1 MPFPVEIPNVSPSYG
16 TSLGHPGIFIG
27 QTRVAGVNNH
37 VDIPYVTSLAPKTSY
52 DFGVLDL
59 WALKQRTD
67 SPLLT
72 MSVDNAQIVYTD
84 ADYYTFELPSAADAT
99 TRIVSGGLDSAKFGA
114 DGEEFPIV
122 VTRRDFGPGAII
134 TFDLTSKIS
143 FTVVNRVPEQM
154 GNQYKIWVV
163 LNTNDEVKYVTKGEF
178 VEGRQLIKLADT
190 TSREF
195 SGNRSIWS
203 VSGVPSLAKY
213 KNYLSNATLQQ
224 SYKFTSGAVE
234 YLDGKTRFDAK
245 QVQQFKDIALQFYA
259 VKGIADNKVI
269 DMKNPATA
277 AKYLPLIEEK
287 QTAGLGSKLMINWF
301 DALAVTMMLQ
311 QNNQLMIWGPGINY
325 LRDGYD
331 TMRLAPGMWFQL
343 DKSGYKHGYSIDT
356 FGLDT
361 LTDAIKDYEFGKTD
375 LKSIDDQS
383 EFRIRTGRGGEELIW
398 KAFLKAGFQIPA
410 VLQNEQVKFI
420 EGEKFNLTY
429 NTPVFKRYH
438 IPNIG
443 FLNVERDPGLDP
455 VKADEWINPI
465 LRSGYRLSSYTMII
479 EDYNTA
485 SDNVV
490 ILRKGGEGGKIKMI
504 VENGTESHPFFQGS
518 YNVAGQNVA
527 IHQASDELTGFEVK
541 FKGKSDTLVVKD
553 PTKLLK
559 LVAKNP
565 RTQNY
570 AL

>member
-1 MPFPVEIPNVSPSYG
+1 MNTAI
-16 TSLGHPGIFIG
+16 GHPGIFIG
-27 QTRVAGVNNH
+27 QTRVNGLKNH
-37 VDIPYVTSLAPKTSY
+37 VDIPYVTSLAPKDAY

-72 MSVDNAQIVYTD
+72 MSVENAQVVYTD

-99 TRIVSGGLDSAKFGA
+99 TRIISGGLDKAKFGM

-122 VTRRDFGPGAII
+122 ISRRDFGPGAII

-143 FTVVNRVPEQM
+143 FTVVNRTPEQL
-154 GNQYKIWVV
+154 GEHLKIWVV

-190 TSREF
+190 TSRDF
-195 SGNRSIWS
+195 AGNKSLWS

-213 KNYLSNATLQQ
+213 KNYLTNAVLQQ
-224 SYKFTSGAVE
+224 SYRFTSGAVE
-234 YLDGKTRFDAK
+234 YLQSATRFDAR
-245 QVQQFKDIALQFYA
+245 QVQQLKDIALQFYA

-269 DMKNPATA
+269 DMKAPGMAD
-277 AKYLPLIEEK
+277 KYKPLIEQAQKRGEGAK
-287 QTAGLGSKLMINWF
+287 TMINFF
-301 DALAVTMMLQ
+301 DSIAVTMMLS
-311 QNNQLMIWGPGINY
+311 QNNQLMIWGPGVNY

-343 DKSGYKHGYSIDT
+343 DKSGYKHGYSIET
-356 FGLDT
+356 FSLDT
-361 LTDAIKDYEFGKTD
+361 ITNAIKDYEFGKVG
-375 LKSIDDQS
+375 LKSIDDVTV
-383 EFRIRTGRGGEELIW
+383 FRVRTGKGGEDLLY
-398 KAFLKAGFQIPA
+398 KAFIKAGFQIPGVVNNA
-410 VLQNEQVKFI
+410 DHGFVT
-420 EGEKFNLTY
+420 GDAMNLTY

-438 IPNIG
+438 IPSIG
-443 FLNVERDPGLDP
+443 YLQVERDPGLDP
-455 VKADEWINPI
+455 VKADEFVNPI
-465 LRSGYRLSSYTMII
+465 LPSGYRLSSYTMII

-490 ILRKGGEGGKIKMI
+490 VLRKSGEGGKIRMI
-504 VENGTESHPFFQGS
+504 VENGTETHPFFQGS
-518 YNVAGQNVA
+518 YSVNGQNVQ
-527 IHQASDELTGFEVK
+527 IHQGSDELTGFQVS
-541 FKGKSDTLVVKD
+541 FKGKADTLVVKD

-565 RTQNY
+565 RTQNF

>member
-1 MPFPVEIPNVSPSYG
+1 MNTAI
-16 TSLGHPGIFIG
+16 GHPGIFIG
-27 QTRVAGVNNH
+27 QTRVAGLKNH
-37 VDIPYVTSLAPKTSY
+37 VDIPYVTSLAPKDAY

-99 TRIVSGGLDSAKFGA
+99 TRIISGGLDRAKFGM

-122 VTRRDFGPGAII
+122 ISRRDFGAGAII

-143 FTVVNRVPEQM
+143 FTVVNRMPEQM
-154 GNQYKIWVV
+154 GEHHKIWVT

-190 TSREF
+190 TSRDF
-195 SGNRSIWS
+195 AGNKSVWS
-203 VSGVPSLAKY
+203 VSNVPSLAKY
-213 KNYLSNATLQQ
+213 KNYLTNAILQQ
-224 SYKFTSGAVE
+224 SYRFTSGAVD
-234 YLDGKTRFDAK
+234 YLEGATRFDAK
-245 QVQQFKDIALQFYA
+245 QVAQLKDIALQFYA

-269 DMKNPATA
+269 NMGDSNNKQQYM
-277 AKYLPLIEEK
+277 PLIEQAQAK
-287 QTAGLGSKLMINWF
+287 GQGARTMINFF
-301 DALAVTMMLQ
+301 DSLAVTMMLQ
-311 QNNQLMIWGPGINY
+311 QNNQLMIWGAGVNQ

-343 DKSGYKHGYSIDT
+343 DRSGYKHGYAIET
-356 FGLDT
+356 FSLDT
-361 LTDAIKDYEFGKTD
+361 ITNAIKDYEFGKVD
-375 LKSIDDQS
+375 LKSIDDQTV
-383 EFRIRTGRGGEELIW
+383 FRVRTGRGGQRLIYE
-398 KAFLKAGFQIPA
+398 AFLKAGFQIPA
-410 VLQNEQVKFI
+410 EIDNKDHGFI
-420 EGEKFNLTY
+420 TGDANNLVY
-429 NTPVFKRYH
+429 RTPVFKKYQ
-438 IPNIG
+438 IPDIG
-443 FLNVERDPGLDP
+443 YLVVERDPGLDP
-455 VKADEWINPI
+455 VKADEFVNPI
-465 LRSGYRLSSYTMII
+465 LPSGYRLSSYTMII

-490 ILRKGGEGGKIKMI
+490 ILRKSGDGGKIRMV
-504 VENGTESHPFFQGS
+504 VENGTETHPFFQ
-518 YNVAGQNVA
+518 NQTNINGQNVS
-527 IHQASDELTGFEVK
+527 IIQGSDELTGFQVK
-541 FKGKSDTLVVKD
+541 FKGKADTLVVKD

-565 RTQNY
+565 RTQNF